1 MATLKITQVRSAI
14 KRKANQRKTLEALG
28 IRRMNQTVEHTDT
41 PQILGMV
48 NTVFHLV
55 KVEREG

>member
-28 IRRMNQTVEHTDT
+28 IHRMNQTVEHTDS
-41 PQILGMV
+41 PQILGMINV
-48 NTVFHLV
+48 VSHLV
-55 KVEREG
+55 TVEREG

>member
-1 MATLKITQVRSAI
+1 MATLRITQVRSAI

-28 IRRMNQTVEHTDT
+28 IHRMNQTVEHTDT

-48 NTVFHLV
+48 NTVSHLV
-55 KVEREG
+55 KVERDV

>member
-1 MATLKITQVRSAI
+1 MATLKITQVKSAI

-28 IRRMNQTVEHTDT
+28 IKRLHQTVEHADT

-48 NTVFHLV
+48 NVVSHLV
-55 KVEREG
+55 EVEQIG

>member
-1 MATLKITQVRSAI
+1 MATLKITQVKSAI

-28 IRRMNQTVEHTDT
+28 IKRLNQTVEHQDT

-48 NTVFHLV
+48 SAVAHLV
-55 KVEREG
+55 DVEHVS

>member
-28 IRRMNQTVEHTDT
+28 IHRMNQMVEHTDT

-48 NTVFHLV
+48 NVVFHLV

>member
-1 MATLKITQVRSAI
+1 MATIKITQVRSAI

-28 IRRMNQTVEHTDT
+28 IKRMYQTVEHNDT

-48 NTVFHLV
+48 NAVSHLV
-55 KVEREG
+55 IVERG